1 MGNSVSK
8 KILWVIYVIA
18 LFLVIPVI
26 CSLLVVQ
33 DVFSYQGYIQ
43 VYFSGPGLF
52 VLGLFLLFY
61 YKKRTLGLILMIFSI
76 SLLIAIAYELLA
88 K

>member
-18 LFLVIPVI
+18 LFLVIPVV

-33 DVFSYQGYIQ
+33 DVFSYQAYIQ
-43 VYFSGPGLF
+43 VFFSGPGLF

-61 YKKRTLGLILMIFSI
+61 YKKRTLGLILIIFSI
-76 SLLIAIAYELLA
+76 SLLIAIAYELLT